1 MSIPKEKIKKI
12 LILRP
17 DAIGDLV
24 LITPAIHALRQH
36 FPQAHI
42 AILVQKYTSDL
53 VKIHPDI
60 DEVILDDIRDKKI
73 NNLKDYFNYVK
84 KIRAKNFDLAI
95 DFYSFDYRYPLMM
108 LLARIP
114 YRIGDK
120 SRIMLRP
127 FYNLGTTLQYKD
139 YTKHMVDF
147 HLELLKK
154 IGVKAD
160 NPRLN
165 IHIPPEVINKF
176 KTRLQELGISDSD
189 WLVGIHPGCGASRKW
204 DSKGYAEL
212 CDTLQE
218 RYGAKVVITGGPR
231 EKEKAAEI
239 YALSKKKPLNLV
251 EKTSLSELTALIK
264 RFNLYIGVDTGPIH
278 LAAAIGTPVVMLV
291 LAKNVKAVRW
301 GPWKTSHQI
310 IYPHPEAACPIYCDP
325 GKCQDSYCTD
335 KLTVSKIMAAVEQ
348 LRNNQSQTIA
358 DWHKLVF
365 NVLIIYDQ
373 ANQTQAQEVAQKLQ
387 KNGYYCIL
395 QASEQIKGIK
405 YLLKLIETENILI
418 LHHLGKKALLTTR
431 LANLLSGIYTT
442 NATVMVMGFK
452 PEQDILAQYETAFQK
467 SLF

>member
-1 MSIPKEKIKKI
+1 MNISKDKIKKI

-53 VKIHPDI
+53 VKVHPDI

-73 NNLKDYFNYVK
+73 NNLKDYLNYVRRIKAK
-84 KIRAKNFDLAI
+84 KFDLAI

-108 LLARIP
+108 LLAGIP

-154 IGVKAD
+154 IGVNSND
-160 NPRLN
+160 PRLN
-165 IHIPPEVINKF
+165 IFVPPEVINQF
-176 KTRLQELGISDSD
+176 KIRLSELGITDSD

-218 RYGAKVVITGGPR
+218 KYGAKVIITGGPR
-231 EKEKAAEI
+231 EREKAAEI
-239 YALSKKKPLNLV
+239 YTLCKKKPINLV
-251 EKTSLSELTALIK
+251 EKTSLAELTALIK
-264 RFNLYIGVDTGPIH
+264 RLNIYIGVDTGPIH

-301 GPWKTSHQI
+301 GPWKTNHQI

-325 GKCQDSYCTD
+325 GKCQSSYCTD
-335 KLTVSKIMAAVEQ
+335 KLTVDKIITAVEQ
-348 LRNNQSQTIA
+348 LRNNQSQTIE

-365 NVLIIYDQ
+365 NVLVVYDQ
-373 ANQTQAQEVAQKLQ
+373 ANQAQAQALLQKLEQ
-387 KNGYYCIL
+387 KGYHCVL
-395 QASEQIKGIK
+395 QPAEQVKGIR
-405 YLLKLIETENILI
+405 YLLKLIEIENILI
-418 LHHLGKKALLTTR
+418 FHHLGQKALLTTR
-431 LANLLSGIYTT
+431 L
-442 NATVMVMGFK
+442 
-452 PEQDILAQYETAFQK
+452 
-467 SLF
+467 